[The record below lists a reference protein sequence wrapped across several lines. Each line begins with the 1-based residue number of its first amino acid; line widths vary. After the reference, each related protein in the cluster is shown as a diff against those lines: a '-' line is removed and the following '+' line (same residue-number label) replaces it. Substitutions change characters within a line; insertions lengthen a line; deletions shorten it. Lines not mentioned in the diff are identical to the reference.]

1 MNFRDPTCP
10 LRFCSK
16 AGGTPRVQLYKQQR
30 LILLYN
36 VHLEGGGCCVCGAD
50 RRGRETATFLGASD
64 WTFIFHTNRDKSVRM
79 WVSEAYQK
87 FDGLNYLN
95 VSLCLCLLKKQ
106 NHVFFEDYNL

>member
-16 AGGTPRVQLYKQQR
+16 AGGTPRVQLYKQQQ
-30 LILLYN
+30 LILLYH
-36 VHLEGGGCCVCGAD
+36 VHLEGGGYCVCGAD
-50 RRGRETATFLGASD
+50 RRGRETVTFPGASD

-87 FDGLNYLN
+87 FDGLNYSN
-95 VSLCLCLLKKQ
+95 VLLCLRLLKKTKSC
-106 NHVFFEDYNL
+106 FL